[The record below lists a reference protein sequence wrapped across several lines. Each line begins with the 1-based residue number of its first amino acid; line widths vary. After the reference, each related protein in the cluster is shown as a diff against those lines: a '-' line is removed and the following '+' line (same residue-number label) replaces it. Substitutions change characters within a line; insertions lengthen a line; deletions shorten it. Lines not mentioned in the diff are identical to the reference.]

1 MGEPMNIA
9 VIGGGA
15 AGISAASMAKRTNPD
30 ATVVCCTEYEDV
42 AYSPCGIPY
51 VLGREIPDFARLFL
65 AGPENYAE
73 AGIDLRRETTVTDVD
88 VASRTITANGET
100 LAFDKLIVCSGF

>member
-1 MGEPMNIA
+1 MNIC

-30 ATVVCCTEYEDV
+30 ATVVICTEYEDV

-51 VLGREIPDFARLFL
+51 VLGREIPDFERLFL
-65 AGPENYAE
+65 AGPENYAD
-73 AGIDLRRETTVTDVD
+73 AGIDEAAQPQGRVMNALMNEGRALGLDGR
-88 VASRTITANGET
+88 N
-100 LAFDKLIVCSGF
+100 L

>member
-1 MGEPMNIA
+1 MGQRIC

-15 AGISAASMAKRTNPD
+15 AGISAGSMAKRTDPD
-30 ATVVCCTEYEDV
+30 ATVVVCTEYEDV

-51 VLGREIPDFARLFL
+51 VLGREIPDFERLFL

-73 AGIDLRRETTVTDVD
+73 AGHRPPHARPP
-88 VASRTITANGET
+88 
-100 LAFDKLIVCSGF
+100 